1 MKKTVRLGITV
12 VLLAASLLFFLGKV
26 VQFDFEESLED
37 NALSVMI
44 ADISGD
50 DDFLE
55 EDLSVKEAVDIA
67 IETIDDGMAD
77 GDIKEIIDDSDDLEE
92 GIKDFK
98 AVLKTIRDSGWSY
111 LELGTLMNF
120 MLKYDGFIPVSGEG
134 EITANV
140 IRIFSYIMVG
150 LAILWSVLG
159 VLLALANKGV
169 GFVLYMIHTFV
180 SLFVSILLTIAFSSV
195 DSNLVVTQ
203 PIAPICSAV
212 IAIVLVIFWFS
223 TKKKVID

>member
-134 EITANV
+134 ETTANV

-150 LAILWSVLG
+150 LAIFWSVLG

>member
-1 MKKTVRLGITV
+1 MKKTVRLGIMV

-134 EITANV
+134 ETTANV

-150 LAILWSVLG
+150 LAIFWSVLG